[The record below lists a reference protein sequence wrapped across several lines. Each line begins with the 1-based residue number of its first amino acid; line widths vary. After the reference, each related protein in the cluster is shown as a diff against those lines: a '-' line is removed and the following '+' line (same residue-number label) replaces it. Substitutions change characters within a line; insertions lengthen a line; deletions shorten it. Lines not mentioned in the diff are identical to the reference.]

1 MGRTG
6 RWWTGCSASPSW
18 RRCGSRAT
26 PPLSGGEKQRVL
38 IARALVQ
45 DTPCLILDEPTNH
58 LDIKYQLQLMELVRV
73 LGRTVVAAIHDLES
87 GGPVLPAALCD
98 EGWPRGRL
106 GHTGGGADPGAPPGD
121 L

>member
-1 MGRTG
+1 MDRVLRLTQLEAVREQGYT
-6 RWWTGCSASPSW
+6 T
-18 RRCGSRAT
+18 
-26 PPLSGGEKQRVL
+26 LSGGEKQRVL

-73 LGRTVVAAIHDLES
+73 PGPDGGGGHPRPES

-106 GHTGGGADPGAPPGD
+106 GHTGGGRC
-121 L
+121 